1 MCGSTCRYGSPS
13 IPCDVT
19 LFHTLRT
26 VLHIHTHLL
35 IHAVY
40 FIQEDFCAD
49 NETFHFQEQVTLL
62 VMSTS
67 TSDCGGSEDPVVGYY
82 TVQPTLSPT
91 HSPTV
96 QPSHAPTTA
105 APTSYEFGKQ
115 QKKNKQKAEE
125 DATGLL
131 LAIILPI
138 VIVAVIAIV
147 GVGARAYFVTGA
159 AGMTALADSDHS
171 GNNLVFDS

>member
-1 MCGSTCRYGSPS
+1 
-13 IPCDVT
+13 
-19 LFHTLRT
+19 
-26 VLHIHTHLL
+26 
-35 IHAVY
+35 
-40 FIQEDFCAD
+40 
-49 NETFHFQEQVTLL
+49 VTLL

-96 QPSHAPTTA
+96 KPSHAPTTA

-115 QKKNKQKAEE
+115 QKRNKQKAEK
-125 DATGLL
+125 DATGLLL

-138 VIVAVIAIV
+138 VIVAVIVIV
-147 GVGARAYFVTGA
+147 GVVARAYLVTGA
-159 AGMTALADSDHS
+159 ADRMVCHLEAEDDSDHD
-171 GNNLVFDS
+171 GNNIVFEVDS